1 MQVARKS
8 SDNRKAEIVTATLRL
23 ADELGPDRLTTLA
36 VAKVVGLTQPGIFR
50 HFPTKQDLWM
60 AVAARIAATMSAAWA
75 GVLAA
80 GLAPHDRL
88 AALIMG
94 QLRQIAANP
103 AIPAI
108 LHSREL
114 HSENAALRAEFIGL
128 MARFQDLLVAA
139 LTEGRDQGVLRAD
152 LDPKDAAILLM
163 SLVQGLA
170 MRWSL
175 GQRAFSLEDEG
186 GRLASR
192 QIALFRP
199 QLPQEATR

>member
-80 GLAPHDRL
+80 GLAPPDRL

-139 LTEGRDQGVLRAD
+139 LTEGRDQGENN
-152 LDPKDAAILLM
+152 DPEKIHALSFRCEDSGDCRYCNPEMFKDAL
-163 SLVQGLA
+163 
-170 MRWSL
+170 
-175 GQRAFSLEDEG
+175 
-186 GRLASR
+186 
-192 QIALFRP
+192 
-199 QLPQEATR
+199 QEK